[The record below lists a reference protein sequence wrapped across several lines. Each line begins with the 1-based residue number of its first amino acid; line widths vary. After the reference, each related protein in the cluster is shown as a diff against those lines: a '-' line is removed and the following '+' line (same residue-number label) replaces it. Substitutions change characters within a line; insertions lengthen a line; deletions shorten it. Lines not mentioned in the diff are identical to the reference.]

1 MKLLWILALWE
12 FRGGGGSKDRLTVTF
27 KTPGQNFTQLFDGHN
42 FIILDGKIDLGLIG
56 GGAQRYNSPDL
67 LQSIAC
73 IYLLDQAE

>member
-1 MKLLWILALWE
+1 MSNIA
-12 FRGGGGSKDRLTVTF
+12 GGGDSKCQ
-27 KTPGQNFTQLFDGHN
+27 TPGQNFTQLFDGHN
-42 FIILDGKIDLGLIG
+42 FILDGKKDLGLI